1 MRPRK
6 KPNLPKRMTAAG
18 AVLITEPCAMRG
30 RWRELFGAP
39 TDAVLHVELGPG
51 KGGFICEIAKQ
62 NPDIL
67 YVGIEK
73 VPDVLVMAMERA
85 LAEGVTNVRFIR
97 GDAALLAEYFEP
109 AEFSRLYIN
118 FCDPW
123 HKNRQAKRRLTHRNF
138 LQLYAPLLGIGG
150 DIHFKTDN
158 RPLFDFSLIEFEAC
172 GYGLAEVT
180 FDLHSED
187 APWNIVTEYERTFS
201 AKGYKIN
208 RLVATVSLKTLDI
221 PVQ

>member
-18 AVLITEPCAMRG
+18 AVLVNEPFSVRG
-30 RWRELFGAP
+30 HWRELFGAP
-39 TDAVLHVELGPG
+39 AGAALHVELGPG

-62 NPDIL
+62 NPDVL

-85 LAEGVTNVRFIR
+85 LAEGITNVRFIR

-109 AEFSRLYIN
+109 GEFSRLYIN

-138 LQLYAPLLGIGG
+138 LRLYAPLLGTPG

-172 GYGLAEVT
+172 QYELSEVS
-180 FDLHSED
+180 FDLHAEE

-208 RLVATVSLKTLDI
+208 RLVATVFIKTLDM
-221 PVQ
+221 PAQ